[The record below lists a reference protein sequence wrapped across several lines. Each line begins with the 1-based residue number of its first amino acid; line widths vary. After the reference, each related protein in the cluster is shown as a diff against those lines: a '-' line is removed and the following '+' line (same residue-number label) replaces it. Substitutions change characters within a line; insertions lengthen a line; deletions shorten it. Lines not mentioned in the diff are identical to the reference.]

1 MECTQLIFKRCW
13 SERDLKRFSL
23 SLGMYF
29 LCPHHELQG
38 KWRSLDFGFLGKH
51 LATALGATPNK
62 IMKVTAMWKYRSYS
76 EISSPPTDTQPHKS
90 FMEAQQSVQ
99 IAVIAGSQPCYCFSV
114 IQVISAA
121 FMAITAWWSHKK
133 KKKNT
138 DMLSLLQLPS
148 SAFPY
153 TPGVIIQ
160 LWNFNYF
167 L

>member
-1 MECTQLIFKRCW
+1 MLIWQR
-13 SERDLKRFSL
+13 SEKVFSFFGHVFSVSTSWGL
-23 SLGMYF
+23 R
-29 LCPHHELQG
+29 
-38 KWRSLDFGFLGKH
+38 KWTPLDSGSPRKY
-51 LATALGATPNK
+51 LATALGATPNI
-62 IMKVTAMWKYRSYS
+62 IMKVTATWKYRSYS
-76 EISSPPTDTQPHKS
+76 EINSLPTDTQPHIS

-133 KKKNT
+133 KKT
-138 DMLSLLQLPS
+138 DILSLLQLPS